1 MSILANFERF
11 DKDGIE
17 LIIDT
22 ATGEVFYP
30 GYNALARVASIGLV
44 KPIQAVQAQRTVE
57 SALQPVTELG
67 TKDAEI
73 LTTQGLRTVTL
84 IPRQL
89 GTKVI
94 KRYNEK
100 LYEQMAEAGH
110 VVFLHKLAGYEVTT
124 NAIKTPQTFLEAM
137 ELVVSLEKKR
147 IEAEEQKALLTAK
160 IEKDAP
166 LVEYAE
172 AVQCSDTDIDFN
184 TFAKMIGTGRT
195 RLFRALRELGVIMQN
210 STLPYQKWMDAGYF
224 EACQEITGDGKL
236 RPFAVITGKGQIWLK
251 QKLGTL
257 FAKPKSSISTLFD
270 MDSY

>member
-17 LIIDT
+17 LVIDT

-57 SALQPVTELG
+57 SALEGVTDLEL
-67 TKDAEI
+67 KDTEI

-124 NAIKTPQTFLEAM
+124 TAITHDLPKTYLDALKC
-137 ELVVSLEKKR
+137 LVAS
-147 IEAEEQKALLTAK
+147 EEQKALLTAK

-195 RLFRALRELGVIMQN
+195 RLFRALRDLGVIMQN

-257 FAKPKSSISTLFD
+257 FAKPKTSISTLFD

>member
-22 ATGEVFYP
+22 ATGDVFYP
-30 GYNALARVASIGLV
+30 GYKALARVASLGLAN
-44 KPIQAVQAQRTVE
+44 PIQVVQAKRTVE
-57 SALQPVTELG
+57 SALEGVTDLELKE
-67 TKDAEI
+67 TEI
-73 LTTQGLRTVTL
+73 LTQGGLQGVTL

-124 NAIKTPQTFLEAM
+124 TEIAHDLPKTYLDALKC
-137 ELVVSLEKKR
+137 LVAS
-147 IEAEEQKALLTAK
+147 EEQKALLTAK

-195 RLFRALRELGVIMQN
+195 RLFRALRDLGVIMQN

-257 FAKPKSSISTLFD
+257 FAKPKTSISTLFD

>member
-1 MSILANFERF
+1 MNILANFERF

-22 ATGEVFYP
+22 ATGESFATAK
-30 GYNALARVASIGLV
+30 GYARMSGKDYDAIKKRCQRGGL
-44 KPIQAVQAQRTVE
+44 E
-57 SALQPVTELG
+57 SA
-67 TKDAEI
+67 EI
-73 LTTQGLRTVTL
+73 PTVQGFKWGTL
-84 IPRQL
+84 IPESIIVQWLLKDNPTMANQIMQL
-89 GTKVI
+89 GV
-94 KRYNEK
+94 R
-100 LYEQMAEAGH
+100 
-110 VVFLHKLAGYEVTT
+110 VFIHKLAGYEVTT
-124 NAIKTPQTFLEAM
+124 TAIKHELPQSYLEALKC
-137 ELVVSLEKKR
+137 LVKS
-147 IEAEEQKALLTAK
+147 EEQKALLAAK

-195 RLFRALRELGVIMQN
+195 RLFRSLRDLGVIMQN

-257 FAKPKSSISTLFD
+257 FAKPKTIVPTLFD
-270 MDSY
+270 MDSL

>member
-22 ATGEVFYP
+22 ATGKSFATAK
-30 GYNALARVASIGLV
+30 GYARMSGKDYDTIKKRCQRGGL
-44 KPIQAVQAQRTVE
+44 E
-57 SALQPVTELG
+57 SAEIPTE
-67 TKDAEI
+67 
-73 LTTQGLRTVTL
+73 QGFKRGTL
-84 IPRQL
+84 IPESLIVEWLPKDNPVMATQIMQL
-89 GTKVI
+89 GV
-94 KRYNEK
+94 R
-100 LYEQMAEAGH
+100 
-110 VVFLHKLAGYEVTT
+110 VFMHKLAGYEVTT
-124 NAIKTPQTFLEAM
+124 TAIAHNLPKTYLDALKC
-137 ELVVSLEKKR
+137 LVAS
-147 IEAEEQKALLTAK
+147 EEQKALLTAK

-195 RLFRALRELGVIMQN
+195 RLFRALRDLGVIMQN

-257 FAKPKSSISTLFD
+257 FAKPKTSISTLFD